1 MKYEFIV
8 IDPDTTK
15 LKYKEKEFTIVKDVA
30 LMMKLQNINF
40 TAKARLMSDLTK
52 AGRTVDD
59 FIVKEIKDGK
69 RYENTSNIRRLEYDY
84 VLQVSYEVLEEISK
98 KYTKMGLEE
107 LLKDVGI
114 NEEEEAAAFWGKIKE
129 AIFGTSTPSGK
140 EQQDSNMFAV

>member
-8 IDPDTTK
+8 INPDTTK

-40 TAKARLMSDLTK
+40 TAKTKLMSDLTK

-69 RYENTSNIRRLEYDY
+69 ENLSNKTI
-84 VLQVSYEVLEEISK
+84 
-98 KYTKMGLEE
+98 
-107 LLKDVGI
+107 
-114 NEEEEAAAFWGKIKE
+114 
-129 AIFGTSTPSGK
+129 
-140 EQQDSNMFAV
+140 

>member
-30 LMMKLQNINF
+30 LMMELQNINF
-40 TAKARLMSDLTK
+40 TAKTRLMSDLTK
-52 AGRTVDD
+52 AGKTVDD

-84 VLQVSYEVLEEISK
+84 VLQVSYEVLEKISK

-114 NEEEEAAAFWGKIKE
+114 NEEKEAAAFWSKIKK